1 MKIAGAEQSADIIA
15 SEGEVEYMRIL
26 QTAYNT
32 PEKAEF
38 YNFLRSLDALKK
50 SFAGKGEKIIMLDKN
65 SELGRMIYGF
75 SE

>member
-1 MKIAGAEQSADIIA
+1 MA
-15 SEGEVEYMRIL
+15 EGEAEYMRIL

-50 SFAGKGEKIIMLDKN
+50 SFGGKGEKIIMLDKD
-65 SELGRMIYGF
+65 SKLGKLLYG
-75 SE
+75 E